1 MSHQLTVLLKYQ
13 GHAMLE
19 GASTGGGGGAA
30 VLLNLHLSNQGQI

>member
-19 GASTGGGGGAA
+19 GASTGGGGGGGSA
-30 VLLNLHLSNQGQI
+30 VKLAFE